1 MTERAPLSDADIDAI
16 SERILDKMLK
26 RLAAAASALTPDS
39 EPANQQA
46 MPSVKKVRPD
56 PKAKPT
62 LDDFQQAR
70 AHNLRTRR
78 G

>member
-1 MTERAPLSDADIDAI
+1 MSDRAPLTESEIDAI

-26 RLAAAASALTPDS
+26 RLAAAALTPAA
-39 EPANQQA
+39 EPENQQA

-56 PKAKPT
+56 PTKKPS

-70 AHNLRTRR
+70 AINLRHRR